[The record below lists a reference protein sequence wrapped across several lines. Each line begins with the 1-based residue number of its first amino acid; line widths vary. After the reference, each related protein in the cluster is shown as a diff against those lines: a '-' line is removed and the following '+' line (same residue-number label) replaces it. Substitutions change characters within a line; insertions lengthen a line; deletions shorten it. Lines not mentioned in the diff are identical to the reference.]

1 MSHDEG
7 HGGGHGGGHGEAPSG
22 PMDERIRQLPSI
34 FHLDETVRAHPGDE
48 TIHVS
53 ETVSTAASMYEKLRN
68 VLEYEEEHLLRRN
81 AIRRV
86 LKRRVGVD
94 IDAQALAQDLLTE
107 LIWARYLPNSTLPL
121 IVVDEIAE
129 ILTRYNELMRSAAE
143 SRDPAGAFNWLL
155 DIMAND
161 VEGKLMPPSREDA
174 LASFAFRII
183 SEHLEWQKGSLPE
196 DQRELQ
202 LYLAVYRTLL
212 KADIARLRSRVFAL
226 YHPGWKKGGADAEQE
241 ARLICADFDA
251 TMQTIDDQVKHPISE
266 QLTRQVGRYAVL
278 FNVLFDVAGKE
289 PDAFLGLAAN
299 PALLDEAVKKAAST
313 RISTFVSRQ
322 RNRVFRAILFL
333 FFTKM
338 LLALVIELP
347 YDFLVSHT
355 TSLFPLGV
363 NVIFPPFLLAAIAL
377 TTKVNMK
384 HVKDIQRGV
393 RAIVYRSGELKLIF
407 KVKRPWNQGS
417 LAVIFAVLYAAS
429 FLVTYGAIGVL
440 LITFGFNAVSMAI
453 FLLFLSLVTFFG
465 IRIRQSS
472 KEVVLPTVKRGI
484 FGAIIDVFTLP
495 IVRAGRWI
503 SLRTPRI
510 NVFLFFMDFII
521 EAPFKMAIEV
531 IESWLTFVRE
541 KREEV

>member
-347 YDFLVSHT
+347 YDLLVSHT